1 MTKVSSIACL
11 LLAALLAACSKR
23 QEPVTNAMYY
33 WSTTFDIDSAK
44 TLFMQQHHVQKLY
57 IRYFD
62 VIVDDGTGE
71 LMPNASIRF
80 PVSREGGNLEP
91 SHPRTPVPPKE
102 NILGEKEIVPTIFI
116 VNDVMRKNT
125 DGLAEKILK
134 RVMQMNETHGIK
146 NVHELQIDCDW
157 SVKTRQRFFA
167 FMKEL
172 HQLAQKEG
180 LRLSATIRLHQLA
193 QKPPSCD
200 RGILMMYNTGDF
212 SNFDDEHPI
221 LDMKVVHP
229 YLQHLKSYSLPL
241 ATAYPIFAYDVV
253 FREFSRSEE
262 RGERR
267 ENSPKG
273 GEKSSLTPRSP
284 LPAPRYIYI
293 GLQHFDGEIPVMAG
307 DTIVRRYASFDE
319 VMQVRRAI
327 DKLRPDANREVI
339 LFDLNSTS
347 ITRFKHNEY
356 EEIFGH

>member
-11 LLAALLAACSKR
+11 FLAALLAACSKR

-33 WSTTFDIDSAK
+33 WSTTFDIDSVK
-44 TLFMQQHHVQKLY
+44 NTFMQQHDVKKLY

-80 PVSREGGNLEP
+80 PVAREEGNRAP
-91 SHPRTPVPPKE
+91 SNPRHPVPQKE
-102 NILGEKEIVPTIFI
+102 NVLGEKEIVPTIFI

-253 FREFSRSEE
+253 FRKFSH
-262 RGERR
+262 
-267 ENSPKG
+267 
-273 GEKSSLTPRSP
+273 PRT
-284 LPAPRYIYI
+284 PAPRYIYI

>member
-11 LLAALLAACSKR
+11 LLATLLAACSKR
-23 QEPVTNAMYY
+23 QEPMTNAMYY
-33 WSTTFDIDSAK
+33 WSTTFDIDSVK
-44 TLFMQQHHVQKLY
+44 NTFMQQHDVKKLY

-80 PVSREGGNLEP
+80 PVSREEGNLEP
-91 SHPRTPVPPKE
+91 PHPRTSVPQKE

-157 SVKTRQRFFA
+157 SVKTRQRFFV

-180 LRLSATIRLHQLA
+180 LRLSATIRLHQLS

-221 LDMKVVHP
+221 LDMQVAGP
-229 YLQHLKSYSLPL
+229 YLQHLKKYALPL

-253 FREFSRSEE
+253 FRKFSH
-262 RGERR
+262 
-267 ENSPKG
+267 
-273 GEKSSLTPRSP
+273 PRT
-284 LPAPRYIYI
+284 PAPSKYIYI

-307 DTIVRRYASFDE
+307 DTIVRRFASFDE

-339 LFDLNSTS
+339 LFDLNNTN